1 MLLYVVPDEGAVG
14 QDGQPAL
21 AGSGQDAGDE
31 RRPYAATTDARVD
44 LGVRQRHRAAVD
56 VVAGEADD
64 AVADP
69 DFEAP
74 LLGDV
79 HDRGVHACLVL
90 PSPGAVAGA
99 RRVPGTVA
107 RHVARTPH
115 LCVTS
120 RVWRVFPTA
129 PDSLWSSAGR
139 RWVVPA
145 LSPRSS

>member
-21 AGSGQDAGDE
+21 AGGGQDAGDE
-31 RRPYAATTDARVD
+31 RRPYAAATDARVD

-56 VVAGEADD
+56 VVAGETDD
-64 AVADP
+64 AIADP

-107 RHVARTPH
+107 RHVARAPH
-115 LCVTS
+115 LRVTS
-120 RVWRVFPTA
+120 RVWRGVPRGPRNPLA
-129 PDSLWSSAGR
+129 SAG
-139 RWVVPA
+139 
-145 LSPRSS
+145 